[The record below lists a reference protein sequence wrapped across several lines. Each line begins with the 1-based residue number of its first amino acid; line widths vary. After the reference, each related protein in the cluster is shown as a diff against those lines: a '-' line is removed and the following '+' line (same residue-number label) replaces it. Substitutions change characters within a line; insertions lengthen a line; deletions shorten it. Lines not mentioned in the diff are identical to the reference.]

1 MNKKATKKKATS
13 PGKKRF
19 TGVWIILMSFFLA
32 ELLFYTWCRVQNI
45 RIGYEITQASARHQK
60 LVTMRNNLKI
70 ETARLKS
77 PERISKI
84 AREQLGLTMP
94 SPKQVIVLP

>member
-1 MNKKATKKKATS
+1 MSNKKTTDHD
-13 PGKKRF
+13 KKRH
-19 TGVWIILMSFFLA
+19 TGVWIVLMSFFIA
-32 ELLFYTWCRVQNI
+32 ELLFYTWCRVQNV
-45 RIGYEITQASARHQK
+45 RIGYEITHASAQHRQ
-60 LVTMRNNLKI
+60 LVAMQNNLKI
-70 ETARLKS
+70 ETAHLKS